1 VKYRLKQSGSWKL
14 AALGSILSLLVVGC
28 STPGDDLQ
36 FKKDIEILGFE
47 DEKVRSASREVG
59 VPLQPSTVASRNRAE
74 YIDGTGEFSKNIDP
88 IKYVKEDQQ
97 GAVSLTFKSTDIRIV
112 LRAVLADTL
121 KLSYTVDPR
130 VQGQVTLETS
140 GPIGKEALQLI
151 LESLLKTKGYAMVAV
166 AGGYHILPVA
176 EAPRNVTN
184 IRQGLP
190 ASVDLPGFGVQVVRL
205 DYTLPSDMEKL
216 MAPFAPDAG
225 VLRADDARQIL
236 ILAGTTQEMA
246 AMLRAIE
253 TFDVDSM
260 TGKSFGIYNL
270 NYVEADVIVDEL
282 KAIFGGDQ
290 ENRTP
295 VEFIPVPRIN
305 RLIAIS
311 AKRDI
316 LRSIEQWIE
325 KLDLGE
331 SSPGRRIYVYQVK
344 NSRAADVSETL
355 NLILGSRN
363 GASGR
368 FGQNQ
373 TSNTTRNSQGRSAG
387 ISGNNNRT
395 QERSGSNYSGLNAY
409 GQSNGEE
416 GIRIVPS
423 EENNSLLI
431 MATPSEFGVV
441 ETALKQL
448 DVPPRQV
455 LIEVTLAEIGLTDE
469 LRFGLQWQF
478 GFDDNSVA
486 FGKSNSPSP
495 EFPGFSWVYSKGNT
509 SAVLNALET
518 YTDVKVVSSPRI
530 LVLNNQSAT
539 IQVGDEV
546 PVPTSSAQSTSDS
559 NAPIIN
565 TIQYRNTGVILTVT
579 PRINDGGLVMLDV
592 EQELSNVVETASSG
606 IDAPTIQQRKIT
618 SSIAV
623 QNGSTIAL
631 GGLIRN
637 TVSKTNSGVPILKDI
652 PLIGNLFKNSNFVE
666 RRTELVILLTP
677 RIIRDVEETRS
688 VMDELRK
695 DFRSLMKPQESAE

>member
-1 VKYRLKQSGSWKL
+1 MGG
-14 AALGSILSLLVVGC
+14 ALCLLLVGC
-28 STPGDDLQ
+28 ATPGDGLK
-36 FKKDIEILGFE
+36 FNKDIKIFDGE
-47 DEKVRSASREVG
+47 DEARPVSREVSA
-59 VPLQPSTVASRNRAE
+59 PLQTPVKISKTRAE
-74 YIDGTGEFSKNIDP
+74 YIDGTGDFSKNISP
-88 IKYVKEDQQ
+88 VEHIKEDQQ
-97 GAVSLTFKSTDIRIV
+97 GAVSFTFKSIDIRIV

-121 KLSYTVDPR
+121 NLSYTVDPR

-140 GPIGKEALQLI
+140 GPIGKKALQLT

-166 AGGYHILPVA
+166 ADGYHILPVA

-184 IRQGLP
+184 IGKGTP
-190 ASVDLPGFGVQVVRL
+190 SSVDLPGFGVQVVPL
-205 DYTLPSDMEKL
+205 HYTLPSDMEKL

-236 ILAGTTQEMA
+236 ILAGTSQEMSM
-246 AMLRAIE
+246 MLRTIE

-260 TGKSFGIYNL
+260 VGKSFGIYNL

-282 KAIFGGDQ
+282 KSIFGGDND
-290 ENRTP
+290 NRSP
-295 VEFIPVPRIN
+295 VEFIPLPRIN

-311 AKRDI
+311 AQRSV

-344 NSRAADVSETL
+344 NSRAADLSETL
-355 NLILGSRN
+355 NLILGSRL
-363 GASGR
+363 GA
-368 FGQNQ
+368 
-373 TSNTTRNSQGRSAG
+373 NSQFGRNQFSNNTAN
-387 ISGNNNRT
+387 SRSRSTRSTGNNRRGQGGANT
-395 QERSGSNYSGLNAY
+395 ASEY
-409 GQSNGEE
+409 GQGSDEE

-431 MATPSEFGVV
+431 MATPSEFSVV

-478 GFDDNSVA
+478 GFENNAVA
-486 FGKSNSPSP
+486 FGRSNSPSP
-495 EFPGFSWVYSKGNT
+495 EFPGFSWVYSKGNS

-546 PVPTSSAQSTSDS
+546 PVPTSSSQSTSDS

-565 TIQYRNTGVILTVT
+565 TIGYRKTGVILTVT

-592 EQELSNVVETASSG
+592 EQQLSNVVATASSG

-652 PLIGNLFKNSNFVE
+652 PLFGNLFKNNNFVE

-695 DFRSLMKPQESAE
+695 DFRSLMKQPERTE